1 MGLSGCQGS
10 PFCLETGDEEDE
22 EQKETD
28 GDALLRDFQYQI
40 KCQFMERGRN
50 LRVARIRFTG
60 DVRFIFT

>member
-1 MGLSGCQGS
+1 
-10 PFCLETGDEEDE
+10 LETGDEEDE